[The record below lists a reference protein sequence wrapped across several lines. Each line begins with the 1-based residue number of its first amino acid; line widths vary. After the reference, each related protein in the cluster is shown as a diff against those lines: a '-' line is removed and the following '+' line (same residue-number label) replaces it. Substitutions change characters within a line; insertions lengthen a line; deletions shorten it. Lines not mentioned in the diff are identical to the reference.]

1 MTPIE
6 AVFAV
11 IIFFVGLLAGR
22 MGAALID
29 LKVRRDPRV
38 VVLEFPSQLNHRN
51 HVRRQF
57 SILHGSPFWSVT
69 VKQLTDS
76 AF

>member
-29 LKVRRDPRV
+29 LKVRRDPRPRIGKDV
-38 VVLEFPSQLNHRN
+38 GRLRSD
-51 HVRRQF
+51 
-57 SILHGSPFWSVT
+57 GYG
-69 VKQLTDS
+69 
-76 AF
+76 